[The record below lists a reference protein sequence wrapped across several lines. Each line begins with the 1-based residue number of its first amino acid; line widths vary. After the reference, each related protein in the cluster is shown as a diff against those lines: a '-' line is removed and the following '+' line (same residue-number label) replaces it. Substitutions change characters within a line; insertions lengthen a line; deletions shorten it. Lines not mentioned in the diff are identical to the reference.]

1 MVVGTISF
9 ESQMPIKTLFLHLQ
23 ILLNLKVLLPGSM
36 SVAEII
42 VPRLK
47 IHSLDSVLNSGQ
59 SLEIAYLERD
69 GQKLDAVVEKLVAV
83 VKKLVVI
90 WSKS

>member
-1 MVVGTISF
+1 
-9 ESQMPIKTLFLHLQ
+9 MPIKTLLLHLQ

-42 VPRLK
+42 VPRPK

-69 GQKLDAVVEKLVAV
+69 GQKLDAAIKKEVEAVEKLVP
-83 VKKLVVI
+83 I
-90 WSKS
+90 NRN